1 MKYVAFL
8 DILGFKDRLKSMSQ
22 VEAKKYIE
30 DFSNII
36 LNVFSGS
43 DERIEGIVVSDSI
56 ILSTLDA
63 SKESLLILI
72 DTIDKICKSEFRELG
87 ILMRGGIAKGEFDN
101 MNVSELPQLKNQL
114 IVGEAYVEAY
124 LLEDTVKTIGISI
137 SKSVYIDLKKLNKD
151 SIIVDEK
158 INNTD
163 IFLFN
168 YISVEFLLEKDN
180 LYQFIKLAIES
191 DWLPHY
197 YNTIYFAIKNKSEQ
211 SNILFPIIYNQ
222 IREIKVGKEYSR
234 LNKYIMNTFNDDVM
248 YYYKQIFSKHLRQG
262 LHNIFVECDS
272 QKQKNTE
279 TNYEKSR

>member
-8 DILGFKDRLKSMSQ
+8 DILGFKDRLKSMTQSK
-22 VEAKKYIE
+22 AKEYIE
-30 DFSNII
+30 DFSKII
-36 LNVFSGS
+36 LDVFSDR
-43 DERIEGIVVSDSI
+43 DERINGIIVSDSI
-56 ILSTLDA
+56 ILSTLDTSEDA
-63 SKESLLILI
+63 LLILI
-72 DTIDKICKSEFRELG
+72 DTIDKICKLEFRKLG

-101 MNVSELPQLKNQL
+101 MNASELPQLKNQL

-137 SKSVYIDLKKLNKD
+137 SQNVYKDLDKINKA

-158 INNTD
+158 INNKD

-168 YISVEFLLEKDN
+168 YLSVEFLLEKDN
-180 LYQFIKLAIES
+180 LYQFIKLAIKS

-197 YNTIYFAIKNKSEQ
+197 YNTIYFAIKNKAEQ
-211 SNILFPIIYNQ
+211 SNILFHIIYNQ
-222 IREIKVGKEYSR
+222 IREIEIGKEYSR

-248 YYYKQIFSKHLRQG
+248 YHYKQIFSKHLRRG

-272 QKQKNTE
+272 Q
-279 TNYEKSR
+279 

>member
-30 DFSNII
+30 NFSNII
-36 LNVFSGS
+36 LNVFSDS
-43 DERIEGIVVSDSI
+43 DERIKGIVVSDSI
-56 ILSTLDA
+56 ILSTLDT
-63 SKESLLILI
+63 SKKSLLILI

-137 SKSVYIDLKKLNKD
+137 SKSVYIDLHNINKA

-158 INNTD
+158 INDTD

-168 YISVEFLLEKDN
+168 YLSVEFLLEKDN

-197 YNTIYFAIKNKSEQ
+197 YNTIYFAIKNKAEQ

-222 IREIKVGKEYSR
+222 IREIEVSKEYSR
-234 LNKYIMNTFNDDVM
+234 LDKYIMNTFNDDVM
-248 YYYKQIFSKHLRQG
+248 YHYKQIFSKHLRRG

-272 QKQKNTE
+272 
-279 TNYEKSR
+279 R